1 MRENL
6 CRGCSKTPQTE
17 LRNRTHHA
25 NHLEAF
31 EEQVLSAPSVSNVK
45 NRQFGTGSFRLSST
59 QKLNRRMDTK
69 FKMVA
74 CPNENSLNVTYLS
87 LSSDEKSTRQIPLKT
102 KDVDVVMVKQNLPNV
117 CVSSDI
123 SEHCPFHLMEAS
135 NVSLFSSF
143 VAEECQHIAIEL
155 SNKSKVSLHP
165 IDTVAN
171 VSMITEEPVPFDSS
185 CCSEFSPTKLPLGG
199 STSKLQEDGLNTT
212 CQLVL
217 SKAEIRTND
226 SPVGAGTL
234 PWSPARN
241 LIQLNETLIQG
252 DLNDHEDNAPKHDV
266 CSSNVLSKLPD
277 VSNCE
282 FPSAVDLIQLDEIK
296 VSSASNTQSLG
307 VRNEASCE
315 SFIPVKTLSSCNV
328 LLLKRDP
335 LVERSMLSD
344 GCLILPMHKGNFEN
358 EIDAPVL
365 LNCKPC
371 LATPDLIQ
379 LNETMTVR
387 DNKNVTFDL
396 SGCESSFGNDLQAS
410 YEQDAVQLNGTI
422 TVDNRQNATFETS
435 KYEDLGKDCKVTNLS
450 NCRLSPSVGDM
461 LQLNSTMAMDD
472 HKNATFDTHHQSH
485 DSNRHVEN
493 DTIPKVSVLSNCEL
507 LQLNST
513 MTVDDKNTTID
524 AVPYEGAM
532 DDHKNATFDAH
543 PQSHDSNRHVEN
555 DTIPKVSVLSNCE
568 LLQLNST
575 MTVDDKNTTIDAV
588 PHEGNLENDSKAPV
602 FSTGVL
608 LLSRSDGEQLN
619 RIVTANDSSATFDA
633 SKCEDSLENDPS
645 KITNLP
651 DCKLSLS
658 SGGLNESRLVRK
670 CALDCGSKLEQVKQ
684 SALKRNLHSREISQ
698 DKELSISEHADL
710 VDMGNSE
717 WNPHCMSTPCFTGRQ
732 CFPEYLRLD
741 HSFLASATTL
751 QDSVGNGMGECPDET
766 KADCRS
772 SSTDA
777 TETKTKPRKDS
788 NVPRPVLQ
796 MRTENSLKHVSR
808 LPEVRRNVSKVQKCG
823 AKINSL
829 PPPAQTCKV
838 GSAAAVG
845 RESKP
850 AMLQPGISKLH
861 LPKPRLVLGRLS
873 SAKGIGQ
880 STVNKLLP
888 CRTGVTKIS
897 PKAESSQPLT
907 EDLSKIPG
915 MKKKSSLVSPK
926 LTVQETKADSK
937 PAVLVNMGMGRHPQV
952 NRKTNEPSVLG
963 SQNIA
968 TGIKRPSSAK
978 KVLLC
983 PSPKRA
989 KIAGE
994 VIAKFQIN
1002 TKRLPGNCKQKMGM
1016 KAKSLLLPGNCK
1028 QKMGMKEPKVKLN
1041 EAKESTCKSEDN
1053 HLAMLQRRNK
1063 ELEEKIVMMEL
1074 KNAALELQI
1083 AALQRGKENF
1093 ESS

>member
-1 MRENL
+1 
-6 CRGCSKTPQTE
+6 
-17 LRNRTHHA
+17 
-25 NHLEAF
+25 
-31 EEQVLSAPSVSNVK
+31 
-45 NRQFGTGSFRLSST
+45 
-59 QKLNRRMDTK
+59 
-69 FKMVA
+69 MVA
-74 CPNENSLNVTYLS
+74 CPNENSLNVTYS
-87 LSSDEKSTRQIPLKT
+87 SPSSDEKSTRQIPLKT
-102 KDVDVVMVKQNLPNV
+102 KDVDVVMVQQNLPNV
-117 CVSSDI
+117 CVSSSV
-123 SEHCPFHLMEAS
+123 SEHSPFHLMEAS
-135 NVSLFSSF
+135 NISLFSSF
-143 VAEECQHIAIEL
+143 VAEECLHIATEL
-155 SNKSKVSLHP
+155 NNTSKASLHT

-199 STSKLQEDGLNTT
+199 STSKLQEDGLNTS

-217 SKAEIRTND
+217 SKAAIKTND

-241 LIQLNETLIQG
+241 LIQLNETLIQS
-252 DLNDHEDNAPKHDV
+252 DLNDHEDDEPKHDV
-266 CSSNVLSKLPD
+266 CSSNVSSKLPN

-282 FPSAVDLIQLDEIK
+282 FPSAVNLIQLDEIK
-296 VSSASNTQSLG
+296 MSSASNTQSLG
-307 VRNEASCE
+307 VRSDASCE
-315 SFIPVKTLSSCNV
+315 NVMPVKTLSSCNV

-344 GCLILPMHKGNFEN
+344 GCLIMPMHKGNFEN
-358 EIDAPVL
+358 ELDAHVFL
-365 LNCKPC
+365 DCKPC

-396 SGCESSFGNDLQAS
+396 SGCESSFGNYLQAN
-410 YEQDAVQLNGTI
+410 YEQDVVQLNGTM
-422 TVDNRQNATFETS
+422 TVDNRQNITFETS

-472 HKNATFDTHHQSH
+472 HKNATFDAHPQSH
-485 DSNRHVEN
+485 DSNPEN
-493 DTIPKVSVLSNCEL
+493 DIIPKASVLSNCEL

-513 MTVDDKNTTID
+513 MTVDDHKNTTID
-524 AVPYEGAM
+524 AVPHEG
-532 DDHKNATFDAH
+532 HL
-543 PQSHDSNRHVEN
+543 EN
-555 DTIPKVSVLSNCE
+555 DIKTSVLSNCE
-568 LLQLNST
+568 LLNST
-575 MTVDDKNTTIDAV
+575 MTVDDHKNTTIDAV
-588 PHEGNLENDSKAPV
+588 PHEGNLENDTKVPV
-602 FSTGVL
+602 LSNCEL
-608 LLSRSDGEQLN
+608 LLSKNDTEQLN
-619 RIVTANDSSATFDA
+619 RIVTINDSSATFDA
-633 SKCEDSLENDPS
+633 SKCEDRLENDPS

-651 DCKLSLS
+651 DCKLFPS

-684 SALKRNLHSREISQ
+684 SALKRSLHLRETSQ
-698 DKELSISEHADL
+698 DKELSI
-710 VDMGNSE
+710 NSE
-717 WNPHCMSTPCFTGRQ
+717 WAPHCMSTPCFTGRR
-732 CFPEYLRLD
+732 CFPAYLRLD
-741 HSFLASATTL
+741 HSFLASTTTL
-751 QDSVGNGMGECPDET
+751 QDSVGNGMDECPDET
-766 KADCRS
+766 KDDCRS

-777 TETKTKPRKDS
+777 TETKTKLRKDL

-796 MRTENSLKHVSR
+796 IRTENSLKRVSC
-808 LPEVRRNVSKVQKCG
+808 LPEGRRNVSEVQKCG
-823 AKINSL
+823 AKNDSV
-829 PPPAQTCKV
+829 PPPARTCKV

-845 RESKP
+845 RKSKP
-850 AMLQPGISKLH
+850 AMLQPGFSKMH
-861 LPKPRLVLGRLS
+861 FPEPRLVSGRLS

-888 CRTGVTKIS
+888 CQIGVTKIS
-897 PKAESSQPLT
+897 QAESSQPLT

-915 MKKKSSLVSPK
+915 MKKRSLLVSPK

-937 PAVLVNMGMGRHPQV
+937 PAVLVNLGMARHPQV
-952 NRKTNEPSVLG
+952 NRKTNKPVLA

-968 TGIKRPSSAK
+968 TGIKRPNSAIEQK
-978 KVLLC
+978 RVLLC

-994 VIAKFQIN
+994 ATAKFQRN
-1002 TKRLPGNCKQKMGM
+1002 TK
-1016 KAKSLLLPGNCK
+1016 LLPGNCK
-1028 QKMGMKEPKVKLN
+1028 QKMRMKSKEYLSSEPKVKLN

-1053 HLAMLQRRNK
+1053 HLTMLQRRNK